1 MNSSRKTAVIVGV
14 LFIIGTL
21 AGILSAV
28 FIGSILSAPDYLV
41 KVSANETQ
49 ITVGA
54 LLVLIMGFSL
64 LRNPLQRIA
73 SNVLEISLIFVD

>member
-14 LFIIGTL
+14 LFIFGTL

-28 FIGSILSAPDYLV
+28 FTGSMLYAPDYLI

-64 LRNPLQRIA
+64 AMVPVIVFA
-73 SNVLEISLIFVD
+73 